1 MSVFVLRPVL
11 RSRSRQ
17 ASFSPSERPLEADPI
32 REELVC
38 VCFARSSAARLII
51 RGASREDFVA
61 PRRLF
66 TTAPLSALEGN
77 EKTEKNDID
86 WALFHDF

>member
-1 MSVFVLRPVL
+1 
-11 RSRSRQ
+11 
-17 ASFSPSERPLEADPI
+17 
-32 REELVC
+32 
-38 VCFARSSAARLII
+38 VCFARSSAARLIV

-66 TTAPLSALEGN
+66 TTAPFSALEGN

-86 WALFHDF
+86 WALFDDF